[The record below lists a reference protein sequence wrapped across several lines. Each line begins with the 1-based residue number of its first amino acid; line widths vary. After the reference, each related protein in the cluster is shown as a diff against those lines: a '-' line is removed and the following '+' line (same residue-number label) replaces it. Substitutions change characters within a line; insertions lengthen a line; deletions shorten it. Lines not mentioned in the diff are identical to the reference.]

1 MFLDVPYL
9 KDMFHSENF
18 KLITELAKKLTEK
31 KFSIEVVRKLAQSSV
46 N

>member
-18 KLITELAKKLTEK
+18 KLITELAKKSTEK
-31 KFSIEVVRKLAQSSV
+31 SFQLKWLGNLLRVQ
-46 N
+46 